1 MRSGVSQH
9 HGHVLIQPKAGIGNK
24 FTIFRE
30 YVKVVEIFF
39 SISILIEKRCER
51 HGIQLIQPKAVSG
64 PQILSSLPS
73 GPKGKRTER
82 KRHRTQNPLFFHGK
96 KTDRKRQ
103 KNMYP

>member
-51 HGIQLIQPKAVSG
+51 HGLQLIQPKAVSG

-73 GPKGKRTER
+73 GPKGKRTEKKGIELR
-82 KRHRTQNPLFFHGK
+82 IRCFSMVKKPTGK
-96 KTDRKRQ
+96 AK